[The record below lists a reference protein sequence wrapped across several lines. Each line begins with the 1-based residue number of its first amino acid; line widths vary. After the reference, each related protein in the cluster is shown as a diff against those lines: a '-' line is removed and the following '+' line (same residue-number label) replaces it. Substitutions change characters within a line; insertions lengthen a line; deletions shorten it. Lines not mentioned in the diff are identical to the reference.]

1 MRVSPNELQAV
12 DRGGMLTRFAMLGPV
27 AYVHVTLP
35 GHGTSG
41 TGLDEPC
48 LTEHH
53 GLVSRGT
60 FSVIHED
67 GRREDFGPGTAFYV
81 PAGPPTH
88 SFLATPNTVVG
99 GFAPVVAEADT
110 SDAGLASLGFSSV
123 HPTTGPTEPPRDIQ
137 LAGLVAPFRRR
148 GSIDVEGSRMG
159 DWVFM
164 RARFGPR
171 GGFTSGWCDLP
182 HWGMVLDGEIAITY
196 EDRTELAARGDVYF
210 SPPGHR
216 LLSPDGATVI
226 DYTPVDSLG
235 TSRISAWRR
244 AASARAELP
253 VERAL
258 VAERAAGVADRVL
271 ARGPLRL
278 TFRPA

>member
-1 MRVSPNELQAV
+1 MRVSPSELQAV
-12 DRGGMLTRFAMLGPV
+12 DRVGMLTRYAMLGPV

-35 GHGTSG
+35 AAGTAG

-60 FSVIHED
+60 FSVVHED

-88 SFLATPNTVVG
+88 SFIATPNTVVG
-99 GFAPVVAEADT
+99 GFAPILTEVDT
-110 SDAGLASLGFSSV
+110 SDAALARLGFTSIQPSSA
-123 HPTTGPTEPPRDIQ
+123 PTAPPTDVQ
-137 LAGLVAPFRRR
+137 LAGLVEPFRRR

-164 RARFGPR
+164 RATFGPR
-171 GGFTSGWCDLP
+171 SGYTSGQCDLP
-182 HWGMVLDGEIAITY
+182 HWGIVLDGEIAITY
-196 EDRTELAARGDVYF
+196 EDRTELAARGDIFF

-216 LLSPDGATVI
+216 FVSPDGATFI
-226 DYTPVDSLG
+226 DYTPISALG
-235 TSRISAWRR
+235 TDRISTWRR
-244 AASARAELP
+244 AASERGGLTSVRATADIRP
-253 VERAL
+253 AL
-258 VAERAAGVADRVL
+258 QPAHQRLVRL
-271 ARGPLRL
+271 ARLV
-278 TFRPA
+278 TRPT